1 MIKIG
6 KNYDGVTLYLTDEE
20 FMELV
25 KGNKVPFGTNQQKA
39 KMRKLVTKYKK
50 GKLII

>member
-6 KNYDGVTLYLTDEE
+6 KNYDGVTMYLTDEE
-20 FMELV
+20 FMDIV
-25 KGNKVPFGTNQQKA
+25 NGKASIKGTNQQRA
-39 KMRKLVTKYKK
+39 RTRKLVTKYKK